1 MIIIMGN
8 TNSTRQYTYQQYYK
22 AVIKKNKDYNFSNI
36 NLELLDPYEVL
47 EIPKNFTFEQ
57 LKTAYKT
64 TALLTHPDKQ
74 GGNKLIFEFVTEC
87 FKLLAEEYKARN
99 SNKTFM
105 ELKKQAKD
113 YYSGENTSSEPI
125 EGISG
130 DNFNEKFNKKF
141 DMCRVEDEENDF
153 GYGDIMTESSNNR
166 EDLSEIN
173 KNLFSSKKF
182 DNQSFNSIFMKNIPA
197 PAKNEIIKY
206 KDPEPLVL
214 AKSINYTEIGG
225 KKPDD
230 YSSSVEKSGKN
241 NLIYSDYKIAHSNTR
256 LVDEESCSLKNFK
269 NVEEYQLYRNSKFN
283 KALTEKEK
291 KYFEMKKQKEENEE
305 YERLERIKQT
315 DAKIRMNNEKAS
327 RLFLK

>member
-1 MIIIMGN
+1 MGN

>member
-1 MIIIMGN
+1 MGN
-8 TNSTRQYTYQQYYK
+8 TNSARQYSYQQYYK
-22 AVIKKNKDYNFSNI
+22 ALVKKNKNYDFSKI

-57 LKTAYKT
+57 LKHAYKT
-64 TALLTHPDKQ
+64 TALLTHPDKE

-87 FKLLAEEYKARN
+87 FKLLAEEYKSRN
-99 SNKTFM
+99 SNKTFL

-113 YYSGENTSSEPI
+113 YYSNENTEIAVEPVI
-125 EGISG
+125 IGG
-130 DNFNEKFNKKF
+130 DSFNDKFNKKF

-153 GYGDIMTESSNNR
+153 GYGDIMTESSKKR
-166 EDLSEIN
+166 EDLSDIN

-182 DNQSFNSIFMKNIPA
+182 DNQSFNSIFMKNTSVPK
-197 PAKNEIIKY
+197 KNEIIKY

-214 AKSINYTEIGG
+214 AKSMNYTEIGG

-256 LVDEESCSLKNFK
+256 LVDEESCSIKNFK
-269 NVEEYQLYRNSKFN
+269 DVEEYQLYRNSKFN
-283 KALTEKEK
+283 KALTDKEK
-291 KYFEMKKQKEENEE
+291 KYFEFKKEREEREE

-315 DAKIRMNNEKAS
+315 DAKIKMNNEKAS

>member
-1 MIIIMGN
+1 MGN
-8 TNSTRQYTYQQYYK
+8 TNSARQYTYQQYYK
-22 AVIKKNKDYNFSNI
+22 AVVKKNKNYDFSKI

-57 LKTAYKT
+57 LKNAYKA
-64 TALLTHPDKQ
+64 TALLTHPDKE

-87 FKLLAEEYKARN
+87 FKLLAEEYKSRN

-113 YYSGENTSSEPI
+113 YYSNETTTSDI
-125 EGISG
+125 EYLGG

-153 GYGDIMTESSNNR
+153 GYGDIMVESSKNR
-166 EDLSEIN
+166 EDISN
-173 KNLFSSKKF
+173 VNLFSSKKF
-182 DNQSFNSIFMKNIPA
+182 DNQSFNSIFIKHTPA
-197 PAKNEIIKY
+197 PPRNEIIKY

-214 AKSINYTEIGG
+214 AKSMNYTEIGG

-283 KALTEKEK
+283 KALTDKEK
-291 KYFEMKKQKEENEE
+291 KYFEMKKQKEEREE
-305 YERLERIKQT
+305 YERLERIKHN

>member
-1 MIIIMGN
+1 MGN
-8 TNSTRQYTYQQYYK
+8 TNSARQYTYQQYYK
-22 AVIKKNKDYNFSNI
+22 AVVKKNKNYDFSKI

-57 LKTAYKT
+57 LKYAYKA
-64 TALLTHPDKQ
+64 TALLTHPDKE

-87 FKLLAEEYKARN
+87 FKLLAEEYKSRN
-99 SNKTFM
+99 ANKTFL

-113 YYSGENTSSEPI
+113 YYSNETNDYVSEPSSAI
-125 EGISG
+125 TG
-130 DNFNEKFNKKF
+130 DSFNEKFNKKF

-153 GYGDIMTESSNNR
+153 GYGDMMTESSKNR
-166 EDLSEIN
+166 EDLSDIN
-173 KNLFSSKKF
+173 TNLFSSKKF
-182 DNQSFNSIFMKNIPA
+182 DNQSFNSIFMKHTPA
-197 PAKNEIIKY
+197 PARNEIIKY

-214 AKSINYTEIGG
+214 AKSMNYTEIGG

-230 YSSSVEKSGKN
+230 YSSSAEKSGKH

-256 LVDEESCSLKNFK
+256 LVDEESCSIKNFK
-269 NVEEYQLYRNSKFN
+269 DVEEYQLYRNSKFN
-283 KALTEKEK
+283 KALTDKEK
-291 KYFEMKKQKEENEE
+291 KYFELKKNREEREE

-315 DAKIRMNNEKAS
+315 DAKIKMSNEKAS

>member
-1 MIIIMGN
+1 MGN
-8 TNSTRQYTYQQYYK
+8 TNSARQYTYQQYYK
-22 AVIKKNKDYNFSNI
+22 AVIKKNKNYDFSKI

-57 LKTAYKT
+57 LKNAYKA
-64 TALLTHPDKQ
+64 TALLTHPDKE

-87 FKLLAEEYKARN
+87 FKLLAEEYKSRN

-113 YYSGENTSSEPI
+113 YYSSENTTFSSEPNVI
-125 EGISG
+125 GG

-153 GYGDIMTESSNNR
+153 GYGDIMVESSNNR
-166 EDLSEIN
+166 EELSTENI
-173 KNLFSSKKF
+173 FSSKKF
-182 DNQSFNSIFMKNIPA
+182 DSQSFNSIFMKHTPA
-197 PAKNEIIKY
+197 PPKNEIIKY

-214 AKSINYTEIGG
+214 AKSMNYTEIGG

-269 NVEEYQLYRNSKFN
+269 DVEEYQLYRNSKFN

-291 KYFEMKKQKEENEE
+291 KYFELKKQREEREE